1 MKRCGLERRN
11 HAEYIS
17 LQRPTRPSVRE
28 LSLAI
33 VARRLQTG
41 RGCSG
46 RITDSSNPPLLFDSA
61 CDGISTRIEPITV
74 KRLILLA
81 CVCLS
86 AAAQDPDPARD
97 LVQKAYVS
105 IQNGD
110 APGAIA
116 QFEDAVRLD
125 PANPLA
131 WKQLGYLQ
139 LKANDRPAALAAFAR
154 ALKLS
159 PQDHETALQRAF
171 ILQSLGRAEGAAQE
185 FRRVAQIGLQPF
197 AQQASAAME
206 RLSNASDGAFAPLAK
221 AYASLSE
228 KDYDQAVDDF
238 RQALAAAPARPQI
251 EKELAYAL
259 LKTGATLEARE
270 AFSRAVHLDPTDE
283 RAAMELAFLQHETGQ
298 AAEALAT
305 FQRLAGSEDAQVREL
320 AAATAL
326 NLESELDAAIARW
339 VEAIEQDPNNRSVHL
354 ELAELYE
361 KRNQL
366 ADAAVQYL
374 EGWRLP
380 GPDGDEVL
388 LKLARARLAAGN
400 SEGTRGAWLLAAQ
413 SAETRIAETA
423 KTLMPSRFPWASEFR
438 AALALDPEH
447 AGLRRELAYLLL
459 EVGERDPAI
468 AEFETL
474 LAAHPSDYQAAA
486 QLAFLYQEAGDAGR
500 AAALLEQAEESRD
513 PDVADAARMQ
523 LERLREERSAP
534 LREMGEKS
542 LEKSLEK
549 SYLLDAQQQFAEAYS
564 ANPTDYAAALKLGV
578 VYNLMQ
584 QDREAIEWFRIATAS
599 DDPRIAEQASRSYAN
614 LAPQYRFARTT
625 VWMYPF
631 YSRRFST
638 VFGYAQAKTEFRIG
652 RSPIKPYF
660 SLRLA
665 GDVRRRAGGSSPSL
679 LSESALIAAV
689 GASARLDHGLTLWG
703 EAGESFSYLGSP
715 PDGVPRAAPDY
726 RGGANWFRARGSTLG
741 GDEAGSFYEM
751 NLDVV
756 YVSRFND
763 DVLAY
768 YQFRPGYRLPNRG
781 VLRAQVYW
789 NWNVTTDTSR
799 EYWATTSRPGR
810 ASNCACPPSRRRWIS
825 RSTSCA
831 ACISPIA
838 ATSAARTTSICA
850 SASGIRSHAD
860 ATRGRTAGAAVGHA
874 GGADELSGAS
884 GRA

>member
-1 MKRCGLERRN
+1 M
-11 HAEYIS
+11 
-17 LQRPTRPSVRE
+17 
-28 LSLAI
+28 
-33 VARRLQTG
+33 
-41 RGCSG
+41 
-46 RITDSSNPPLLFDSA
+46 
-61 CDGISTRIEPITV
+61 

-86 AAAQDPDPARD
+86 AAAQEPDPARD
-97 LVQKAYVS
+97 LVKKAYLS

-110 APGAIA
+110 VPGAIA

-139 LKANDRPAALAAFAR
+139 LKANDRPAALDAFAWT
-154 ALKLS
+154 LKLT

-171 ILQSLGRAEGAAQE
+171 ILRSQGRAEEAAQE
-185 FRRVAQIGLQPF
+185 FRRVAQIGAQPF
-197 AQQASAAME
+197 AQQAAAALE
-206 RLSNASDGAFAPLAK
+206 RLSNASDGAFAHLAK
-221 AYASLSE
+221 AYAALSE

-270 AFSRAVHLDPTDE
+270 AFSRAVHLDPADE

-298 AAEALAT
+298 AAEALAR

-320 AAATAL
+320 AAATAR

-339 VEAIEQDPNNRSVHL
+339 VEAIVQDPANRSVHL

-361 KRNQL
+361 KRNQP
-366 ADAAVQYL
+366 AKAAAQYL

-388 LKLARARLAAGN
+388 LKLARASLAAGD
-400 SEGTRGAWLLAAQ
+400 SESTHGAWLLAAQ

-474 LAAHPSDYQAAA
+474 LAAHPNDYQAAA
-486 QLAFLYQEAGDAGR
+486 QLAFLYQEAGEAER
-500 AAALLEQAEESRD
+500 AAALLEQAQESQD
-513 PDVADAARMQ
+513 PEVAEPARLQ
-523 LERLREERSAP
+523 LERIREERSAP
-534 LREMGEKS
+534 LRELG
-542 LEKSLEK
+542 EKSLEK
-549 SYLLDAQQQFAEAYS
+549 SYLLDAQKQFAEAYS

-578 VYNLMQ
+578 VHNLMQ

-599 DDPRIAEQASRSYAN
+599 DDPRIAGQASRSYAN

-652 RSPIKPYF
+652 NSPIKPYI

-689 GASARLDHGLTLWG
+689 GANARLDHGVTLWG
-703 EAGESFSYLGSP
+703 EAGESFSYLGST

-741 GDEAGSFYEM
+741 GNEAGTFYEA
-751 NLDVV
+751 NVDVV
-756 YVSRFND
+756 YVSRFDD

-768 YQFRPGYRLPNRG
+768 SQFRPGYRLPNRG
-781 VLRAQVYW
+781 PLRAQIYW
-789 NWNVTTDTSR
+789 NWNVTADTSR
-799 EYWATTSRPGR
+799 EYWGNYVETGPGFKLR
-810 ASNCACPPSRRRWIS
+810 VPTVTPPMDFSVDFVRGVNLSNQ
-825 RSTSCA
+825 
-831 ACISPIA
+831 
-838 ATSAARTTSICA
+838 
-850 SASGIRSHAD
+850 GN
-860 ATRGRTAGAAVGHA
+860 TRGPNYFDLRIGVWYSFT
-874 GGADELSGAS
+874 
-884 GRA
+884 R